1 MGRRGRRVLPGLGRG
16 HQTGIMGGGQMLG
29 RTVGLPGPAGSGL
42 PGRGRRGGGAG
53 PDRTELSLAAG
64 KRRHHTGSWALRLGN
79 LDTRPECAWNGQ
91 RCAWADAGAGCGK
104 RVLSR
109 AREMPPFPL
118 PSPSAP
124 GETSLALS
132 PPVVSTTFNA
142 SRAARKRGLRL
153 GRAGVLPSSI
163 TRLRPLGN
171 MTTRANLLPGRLT
184 SASTAFGPPRPHHTL
199 FRKRLSAG
207 HNMGLP
213 WQLSW

>member
-1 MGRRGRRVLPGLGRG
+1 
-16 HQTGIMGGGQMLG
+16 MLG

-91 RCAWADAGAGCGK
+91 RCAWADAGAGCGE

-124 GETSLALS
+124 GAPLLLPFPPALS
-132 PPVVSTTFNA
+132 RAVGNGNSKPCAPPPAPPPPSPTQPPSTPA
-142 SRAARKRGLRL
+142 ES
-153 GRAGVLPSSI
+153 
-163 TRLRPLGN
+163 
-171 MTTRANLLPGRLT
+171 
-184 SASTAFGPPRPHHTL
+184 GPPSLPQR
-199 FRKRLSAG
+199 RGGAAG
-207 HNMGLP
+207 IERTVSCSQEVSKGHSHQEASKL
-213 WQLSW
+213 